1 MSIEAH
7 IMRLPVFENFV
18 HILEAYIQKSLLID
32 KQIAHVIDDV
42 GTYIQKHVLEVYQV
56 QHAIDD
62 DDGQDNTENI
72 MLEIIMNNNNNN
84 L

>member
-1 MSIEAH
+1 M
-7 IMRLPVFENFV
+7 
-18 HILEAYIQKSLLID
+18 
-32 KQIAHVIDDV
+32 IDDV
-42 GTYIQKHVLEVYQV
+42 GTYIQKHVLEVYWV

-72 MLEIIMNNNNNN
+72 KLEIIMNNNNNN